1 MTLSWDDNKKYF
13 KTYILPV
20 HKNIPGFCNYHDV
33 YCNLLQNFKP
43 GAKIAEIGAF
53 KGKGTCSFL
62 SQLRAFED
70 LNNITFYAV
79 DTFEGSEEHE
89 SELEED
95 GTPLIKQFT
104 NNVTPYALASK
115 NFTRNNRVGI
125 IQGYSHEIAEVFP
138 EKLDA
143 VFIDAAHDYDNV
155 MRDLRSWHPHLKEG
169 GYFLGHDYDWDE
181 VKRAV
186 ENFCEENK
194 YEVIPISISSWQILA
209 DKYAPRLMKV
219 QPLFKLKNFPEHV
232 IKEIEVALS
241 SLSNT

>member
-1 MTLSWDDNKKYF
+1 MNPKTVEYF
-13 KTYILPV
+13 KTYVLPIYE
-20 HKNIPGFCNYHDV
+20 NIPGYCNYHDV

-53 KGKGTCSFL
+53 KGQGTCSFL
-62 SQLRAFED
+62 NQLRAFED
-70 LNNITFYAV
+70 LNNITFYAI

-95 GTPLIKQFT
+95 GTPLIEHFMKNT
-104 NNVTPYALASK
+104 APYAASHE
-115 NFTRNNRVGI
+115 NINRSNKLERVH
-125 IQGYSHEIAEVFP
+125 GYSHEVAENFK
-138 EKLDA
+138 EELDA
-143 VFIDAAHDYDNV
+143 IFIDAAHDYDNV

-194 YEVIPISISSWQILA
+194 YEVIPITISSWQILA

-219 QPLFKLKNFPEHV
+219 QPYP
-232 IKEIEVALS
+232 
-241 SLSNT
+241 TPR